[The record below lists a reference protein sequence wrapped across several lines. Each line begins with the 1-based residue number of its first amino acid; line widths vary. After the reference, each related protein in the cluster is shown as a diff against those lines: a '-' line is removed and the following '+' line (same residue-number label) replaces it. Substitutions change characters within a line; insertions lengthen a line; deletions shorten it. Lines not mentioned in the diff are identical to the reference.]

1 MKKLVAGVATAAALS
16 LGALSLTGAADAATP
31 GYGPTSP
38 VTHVGK
44 DVNQAIAK
52 TVKKKGHIGPKKAA
66 KLKKKIKAAKKA
78 GLISKAKAKKLLNK
92 VKKHTHK

>member
-16 LGALSLTGAADAATP
+16 LGALSLTGAPAEAYGTP
-31 GYGPTSP
+31 TP
-38 VTHVGK
+38 VTHVAK

-52 TVKKKGHIGPKKAA
+52 TLHKKGHIGPKKAA